1 MLSLLE
7 KALYAFYKNFLLTFT
22 VKNERLKVNYYFV
35 SQQIESRL

>member
-7 KALYAFYKNFLLTFT
+7 KALHALYNKFLLTFT
-22 VKNERLKVNYYFV
+22 VKKERLKVNFV